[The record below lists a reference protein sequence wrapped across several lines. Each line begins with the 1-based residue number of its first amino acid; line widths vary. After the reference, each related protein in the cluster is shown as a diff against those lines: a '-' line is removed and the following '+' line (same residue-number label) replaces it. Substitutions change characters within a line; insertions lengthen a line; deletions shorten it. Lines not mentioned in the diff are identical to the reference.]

1 MTPDVLEILGP
12 VVALFGIG
20 SFVLIA
26 MKLRY
31 NHLRETKHPPG
42 REELDRL
49 TQAVE
54 LLHDEMR
61 VMRDEI
67 MDLGERVDF
76 AERVLA
82 RGRSGDEAPGALPNP
97 REP

>member
-1 MTPDVLEILGP
+1 MPP
-12 VVALFGIG
+12 NVVDAIAPLIALFGIG

-31 NHLRETKHPPG
+31 SYLRGTKQALG
-42 REELDRL
+42 QEDLDRL
-49 TQAVE
+49 TQAIE

-61 VMRDEI
+61 VMKDEVI
-67 MDLGERVDF
+67 DLGERIDF

-82 RGRSGDEAPGALPNP
+82 RGRQGGDVPGALPGGP
-97 REP
+97 EP

>member
-1 MTPDVLEILGP
+1 MLEFIGP
-12 VVALFGIG
+12 VIALLGLG
-20 SFVLIA
+20 SFVLIG

-31 NHLRETKHPPG
+31 NHLRDTRHVPG

-49 TQAVE
+49 THAVG

-67 MDLGERVDF
+67 VDLGERVDF

-82 RGRSGDEAPGALPNP
+82 RGRSEDDAPGALPRP
-97 REP
+97 RQP